1 MASQRLTQ
9 ARIEKLRPAEKRYQV
24 PDPECPGLY
33 VRITPAG
40 SKTFTIV
47 ARDPAGRQVW
57 REVKGAIVG
66 DPLDDV
72 RTKAREGIRRLKAGQ
87 DPFPPLP
94 PRADTFG
101 AVVENY
107 LALHVEANGLRSR
120 PEIERCL
127 NKYVLPLWRARE
139 FEDIRRSDVTRLLDG
154 IVKDH
159 GARQADYVLAI
170 VRGIMNWQASRLD
183 DYVSPIVRRMARTKP
198 AERKRERILADDELR
213 TLWPILGQSGSF
225 GALVKLLLLTG
236 QRREKVAAMRWSDI
250 AIDGVWTI
258 ASEEREKGNARVLAL
273 PDIAVDVIRSLP
285 RIAGNEYVFAGRSGG
300 CFNGFSKAKAA
311 LDGKAGIDPW
321 VLHDLRRTART
332 LMSRAG
338 VRPDVAERVL
348 GHVIAGV
355 EGVYDRH
362 QYSTEKADALARL
375 AALVSRILDPPAE
388 NVVELAGRG

>member
-1 MASQRLTQ
+1 MAGQRLTQ

-47 ARDPAGRQVW
+47 ARDPTGRQVW
-57 REVKGAIVG
+57 RGVKGAIVG

-72 RTKAREGIRRLKAGQ
+72 RARAREGLRRLKAGQ
-87 DPFPPLP
+87 DPFPPALP
-94 PRADTFG
+94 PADTFG
-101 AVVENY
+101 AVVDNF
-107 LALHVEANGLRSR
+107 LVLHVEANGLRSR

-127 NKYVLPLWRARE
+127 NKYVLPLWRGRE

-170 VRGIMNWQASRLD
+170 VRGVMNWQASRLD
-183 DYVSPIVRRMARTKP
+183 DYVSPIVRRMARSKP
-198 AERKRERILADDELR
+198 AERKRERILSDDELR
-213 TLWPILGQSGSF
+213 TLWPLLGDCGGF
-225 GALVKLLLLTG
+225 GALLKLLLLSG
-236 QRREKVAAMRWSDI
+236 QRREKVASMRWADVS
-250 AIDGVWTI
+250 IDGVWSI
-258 ASEEREKGNARVLAL
+258 PAEAREKGNARELAL
-273 PDIAVDVIRSLP
+273 PALALDAVRAQP
-285 RIAGNEYVFAGRSGG
+285 RISGNEYIFAGRTGG
-300 CFNGFSKAKAA
+300 CFRGFSKPKGA
-311 LDGKAGIDPW
+311 LDKKAGIAPW
-321 VLHDLRRTART
+321 VLHDLRRTARS

-362 QYSTEKADALARL
+362 QYSAEKADALARL
-375 AALVSRILDPPAE
+375 AALVERILDPPAE
-388 NVVELAGRG
+388 NVVELAGRA

>member
-1 MASQRLTQ
+1 MAGQRLTQ

-24 PDPECPGLY
+24 ADPECPGLY

-57 REVKGAIVG
+57 REVAGAIVG

-72 RTKAREGIRRLKAGQ
+72 RAKAREGIRRLKAGQ
-87 DPFPPLP
+87 VPFPPPP

-101 AVVENY
+101 AVVQNY

-127 NKYVLPLWRARE
+127 NKYVMPLWRARE
-139 FEDIRRSDVTRLLDG
+139 FEDIRRSDVTRLLDT

-198 AERKRERILADDELR
+198 AERKRERI
-213 TLWPILGQSGSF
+213 
-225 GALVKLLLLTG
+225 
-236 QRREKVAAMRWSDI
+236 
-250 AIDGVWTI
+250 
-258 ASEEREKGNARVLAL
+258 
-273 PDIAVDVIRSLP
+273 
-285 RIAGNEYVFAGRSGG
+285 
-300 CFNGFSKAKAA
+300 
-311 LDGKAGIDPW
+311 
-321 VLHDLRRTART
+321 
-332 LMSRAG
+332 
-338 VRPDVAERVL
+338 
-348 GHVIAGV
+348 
-355 EGVYDRH
+355 
-362 QYSTEKADALARL
+362 
-375 AALVSRILDPPAE
+375 
-388 NVVELAGRG
+388 

>member
-1 MASQRLTQ
+1 MAGQRLTQ
-9 ARIEKLRPAEKRYQV
+9 ARIEKLRPTEKRYQV
-24 PDPECPGLY
+24 PDQECPGLY

-72 RTKAREGIRRLKAGQ
+72 RTKAREGLRRLKAGQ
-87 DPFPPLP
+87 DPFPPPP

-101 AVVENY
+101 AVVANY
-107 LALHVEANGLRSR
+107 LVLHVEANGLRTR

-127 NKYVLPLWRARE
+127 NKYVLPLWRERE

-154 IVKDH
+154 IVKNH
-159 GARQADYVLAI
+159 GARQADVVLAI
-170 VRGIMNWQASRLD
+170 VRGIMNWQGSRLD

-225 GALVKLLLLTG
+225 GAMLKLLLLSA

-250 AIDGVWTI
+250 SIDGVWTI
-258 ASEEREKGNARVLAL
+258 PAEVREKGNARVLAL
-273 PDIAVDVIRSLP
+273 PDIAVDVIRALP
-285 RIAGNEYVFAGRSGG
+285 RIAGNEYVFAGRTGG
-300 CFNGFSKAKAA
+300 CVNGFSKAKVAI
-311 LDGKAGIDPW
+311 DEKAGIAAW
-321 VLHDLRRTART
+321 VLHDLRRTARS

-362 QYSTEKADALARL
+362 QYSAEKADALARL
-375 AALVSRILDPPAE
+375 AALVARILDPPAE